1 MAFLTQAANRGSIS
15 TGYDIDNSI
24 KFEAD
29 NTEYLK
35 WTDFSSYA
43 SDARKRTFSISFW
56 CKRTELGV
64 QQLIWNSGANGY
76 LSFEAGDTIKWQ
88 QFFSDSASAAKYLN
102 TNRLFR
108 DTSAWYHIIIAIDTT
123 QGTEANRMRLYVNGE
138 EETSFASTVY
148 PPQNATATNVYGDYL
163 SLGRSLAWGAGYCGY
178 VADYLFVSEVQL
190 VPSDVG
196 EVDEDSGIWK
206 PKAYSGT
213 ISSPSQ
219 FLEFQDGSDLGTATS
234 GLDADTMN
242 NIAAADQATDTP
254 TNNFATFNPLLTHG
268 ANDYF
273 VVTNGS
279 THLDQTG
286 QVGWGTSTATMAFNL
301 GKWYAEFKLG
311 SGVDVTMIG
320 NSQIDNPQNY
330 SASHLGVSANTTSIG
345 MGYYSAN
352 GLMYRNGGSTSY
364 GDSYNTSGT
373 IIGVALE
380 FEANG
385 TASMYVSKN
394 GTWQNSADPAA
405 GSGGFDLYYGN
416 ALPTGLHFTFAVS
429 TYNNDGNIE
438 ANFGG
443 FNGFTVSSGNTDANG
458 YGTFEYA
465 PPSGYYALCTKN
477 LAEYG

>member
-1 MAFLTQAANRGSIS
+1 M
-15 TGYDIDNSI
+15 
-24 KFEAD
+24 
-29 NTEYLK
+29 
-35 WTDFSSYA
+35 
-43 SDARKRTFSISFW
+43 
-56 CKRTELGV
+56 
-64 QQLIWNSGANGY
+64 
-76 LSFEAGDTIKWQ
+76 
-88 QFFSDSASAAKYLN
+88 
-102 TNRLFR
+102 
-108 DTSAWYHIIIAIDTT
+108 
-123 QGTEANRMRLYVNGE
+123 
-138 EETSFASTVY
+138 
-148 PPQNATATNVYGDYL
+148 
-163 SLGRSLAWGAGYCGY
+163 
-178 VADYLFVSEVQL
+178 SEVAFVDDAQL
-190 VPSDVG
+190 APTDVG
-196 EVDEDSGIWK
+196 EFDEDTGIWK
-206 PKAYSGT
+206 PIDISGLT
-213 ISSPSQ
+213 
-219 FLEFQDGSDLGTATS
+219 FGTS
-234 GLDADTMN
+234 GSYCEFKNASALGEDSSSNGNDFTAA
-242 NIAAADQATDTP
+242 NITAADQATDTP

-458 YGTFEYA
+458 YGNFEYA

-477 LAEYG
+477 LSEFG

>member
-1 MAFLTQAANRGSIS
+1 MEVLQRTANRGSIS
-15 TGYDIDNSI
+15 TGAYEIDNSI

-43 SDARKRTFSISFW
+43 SDARKRKWSISFW

-64 QQLIWNSGANGY
+64 QQLIWNSDANGY

-123 QGTEANRMRLYVNGE
+123 QGTAANRMRLYVNGE
-138 EETSFASTVY
+138 EETSFSSTVY
-148 PPQNATATNVYGDYL
+148 PPQDATATNVYGDYL
-163 SLGRSLAWGAGYCGY
+163 SLGRSVAWGAGYCGY

-190 VPSDVG
+190 VPTDVG
-196 EVDEDSGIWK
+196 EFDEDSGIWK

-213 ISSPSQ
+213 ISTPSH

-254 TNNFATFNPLLTHG
+254 TNNFCTLNILYNYAYGNTITEGATKIYGAANNWGGGKATFGLT
-268 ANDYF
+268 
-273 VVTNGS
+273 S
-279 THLDQTG
+279 
-286 QVGWGTSTATMAFNL
+286 
-301 GKWYAEFKLG
+301 GKWYWEIKQLANGNTFMGLQTDGEDSISSGNAQSQNTSVVFYTDGTLQYSNG
-311 SGVDVTMIG
+311 SETTT
-320 NSQIDNPQNY
+320 
-330 SASHLGVSANTTSIG
+330 SASNSIAANSIVG
-345 MGYYSAN
+345 FALDLDSSTQTIKVYNNNSLVTAF
-352 GLMYRNGGSTSY
+352 GS
-364 GDSYNTSGT
+364 SGT
-373 IIGVALE
+373 
-380 FEANG
+380 AN
-385 TASMYVSKN
+385 
-394 GTWQNSADPAA
+394 
-405 GSGGFDLYYGN
+405 L
-416 ALPTGLHFTFAVS
+416 S
-429 TYNNDGNIE
+429 TYNIADKTVFPFVALYDRTVNM
-438 ANFGG
+438 NFGG
-443 FNGFTVSSGNTDANG
+443 YTVSSISSAASDANG